1 MAVYGSQRQP
11 SDVFSHKRRFCMIS
25 NMRLKKV
32 CAFCKKVFVAK
43 TTVTRCCSDAC
54 AKKNYKKRQ
63 RDEKLANANGDTKEQ
78 MQSLI
83 GPLPA
88 TDPVTDNIEKELI
101 NVIELSIVTGLS
113 ERTLFRLMKDPKF
126 PVKPAREK
134 IPNITKTALLY
145 AQKLLATKSS
155 SGTLTNIF

>member
-1 MAVYGSQRQP
+1 MS
-11 SDVFSHKRRFCMIS
+11 S

-43 TTVTRCCSDAC
+43 TTVTQCCSDAC
-54 AKKNYKKRQ
+54 AKKNYKRRQ
-63 RDEKLANANGDTKEQ
+63 RDEKLADANNDTKEQ

-88 TDPVTDNIEKELI
+88 TAPVTENIEKELI
-101 NVIELSIVTGLS
+101 NVLELSIVTGLS

-126 PVKPAREK
+126 PKFRVGKR
-134 IPNITKTALLY
+134 LLFKKELVMNY
-145 AQKLLATKSS
+145 
-155 SGTLTNIF
+155 LTFKYSNL